1 MLPAPASIAAIPMA
15 RSNGSWNPAVPPPP
29 VGGAAVG
36 NGLGLGLDVGDGLG
50 LAVGLGVGLGVAL
63 GDGLGDVDGERL
75 GEPLAELLGVA
86 VALVPGDD
94 VVGSAPGG
102 ALPEQAETAMEAS
115 MARMPQLTAVNLVR
129 SPVPEVA
136 ARPFTEPPHAS
147 GRSRAR
153 FRVPHPRKR
162 RGPLNIKLSAND
174 HAMACP
180 PLEYQVTRAPAPG
193 EGGGRNG
200 GIG

>member
-1 MLPAPASIAAIPMA
+1 MLPAPASMA
-15 RSNGSWNPAVPPPP
+15 TTPSPRSRGSWNPAVPPPP

-36 NGLGLGLDVGDGLG
+36 NGLGVADRAGLAVG
-50 LAVGLGVGLGVAL
+50 LAVGLGVGLGVGVGVSLDLAL
-63 GDGLGDVDGERL
+63 CDGLGDDDADLVGEAL
-75 GEPLAELLGVA
+75 PELLGVA

-94 VVGSAPGG
+94 VGSAPDD

-129 SPVPEVA
+129 SPVLEVA

-147 GRSRAR
+147 GRSRPR

-162 RGPLNIKLSAND
+162 RGPLNITLCRGLARNGLSA
-174 HAMACP
+174 
-180 PLEYQVTRAPAPG
+180 T
-193 EGGGRNG
+193 
-200 GIG
+200 

>member
-1 MLPAPASIAAIPMA
+1 MLPAPASMAATPRP
-15 RSNGSWNPAVPPPP
+15 RSRGSWKPAVPPPP

-36 NGLGLGLDVGDGLG
+36 NGLGVAVGVGLAVG
-50 LAVGLGVGLGVAL
+50 LAVGLGVGLGVGVGVAL
-63 GDGLGDVDGERL
+63 GLALCDGLGDDDAELL
-75 GEPLAELLGVA
+75 GEALSELLGVA

-94 VVGSAPGG
+94 VGSAPDD

-129 SPVPEVA
+129 SPVLEVA

-147 GRSRAR
+147 GRSRPR

-162 RGPLNIKLSAND
+162 RGPLNITLCRGPACNGLSA
-174 HAMACP
+174 
-180 PLEYQVTRAPAPG
+180 T
-193 EGGGRNG
+193 
-200 GIG
+200 

>member
-1 MLPAPASIAAIPMA
+1 MLPAPASMA
-15 RSNGSWNPAVPPPP
+15 TTPSPRSRGSWNPAVPPPP

-36 NGLGLGLDVGDGLG
+36 NGLGVAVGVG
-50 LAVGLGVGLGVAL
+50 LAVGLGVGLAVGVGVAL
-63 GDGLGDVDGERL
+63 GLALCDGLGDDDAELL
-75 GEPLAELLGVA
+75 GEALSELLGVA

-94 VVGSAPGG
+94 VGSAPDD

-129 SPVPEVA
+129 SPVLEVA

-147 GRSRAR
+147 GRSRPR

-162 RGPLNIKLSAND
+162 RGPLNITLCRGLARNGLSA
-174 HAMACP
+174 
-180 PLEYQVTRAPAPG
+180 T
-193 EGGGRNG
+193 
-200 GIG
+200 

>member
-1 MLPAPASIAAIPMA
+1 MPPAPASIAAIPIP
-15 RSNGSWNPAVPPPP
+15 RSRGSWNPAVPPPP

-36 NGLGLGLDVGDGLG
+36 NGLAVGLAVGEGVG
-50 LAVGLGVGLGVAL
+50 LAVGLGVALGVRLGVAL
-63 GDGLGDVDGERL
+63 RVGLGVVLALGLCDGLGDDDAELL
-75 GEPLAELLGVA
+75 GEPLSELLGVA
-86 VALVPGDD
+86 EALVPGDD
-94 VVGSAPGG
+94 VGSAPDD

-129 SPVPEVA
+129 SPVLEVT

-162 RGPLNIKLSAND
+162 RGPLNIRL
-174 HAMACP
+174 
-180 PLEYQVTRAPAPG
+180 
-193 EGGGRNG
+193 
-200 GIG
+200 

>member
-1 MLPAPASIAAIPMA
+1 MPMP

-29 VGGAAVG
+29 VGGAPVG
-36 NGLGLGLDVGDGLG
+36 NGLGLGLDVADGLGLG
-50 LAVGLGVGLGVAL
+50 LAVGLGVAL
-63 GDGLGDVDGERL
+63 GDELGDVDGERL
-75 GEPLAELLGVA
+75 GEALAELLGVA

-147 GRSRAR
+147 GRSRTR

-162 RGPLNIKLSAND
+162 RGPLNIRL
-174 HAMACP
+174 
-180 PLEYQVTRAPAPG
+180 
-193 EGGGRNG
+193 
-200 GIG
+200 